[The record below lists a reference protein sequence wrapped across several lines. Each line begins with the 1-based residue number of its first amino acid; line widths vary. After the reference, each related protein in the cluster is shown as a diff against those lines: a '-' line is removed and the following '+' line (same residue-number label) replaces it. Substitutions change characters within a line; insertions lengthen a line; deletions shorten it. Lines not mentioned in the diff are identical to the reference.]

1 MRAIVAHNE
10 LLFRRAVKVLL
21 ERDGIEVVAEA
32 SDGRQAVKLAGQF
45 RPEVV
50 LMDAHLALLNGIDAT
65 RIILKTLPATKC
77 IVLADELA
85 WGSMREALDAG
96 VAGFVLKSSPD
107 SELTK
112 AIQEVCRGTIY
123 LDPGSN
129 LAFARALAEEP
140 GGGVECPLT
149 VREREVLQ
157 LICEGKTVKEIA
169 DILGIG
175 QKTVESHRQRITS
188 KLNVSQTAELVRYA
202 VRNGLIR
209 ACVCLS
215 VYGTAIYSQQ

>member
-1 MRAIVAHNE
+1 MRAIIADNH
-10 LLFRRAVKVLL
+10 LLFRHAVKALL

-32 SDGRQAVKLAGQF
+32 SDGRQALKLAEQF

-50 LMDAHLALLNGIDAT
+50 LLDVHLALLNGIDAT
-65 RIILKTLPATKC
+65 RLILKTLPATKC

-85 WGSMREALDAG
+85 GGSMREALDAG
-96 VAGFVLKSSPD
+96 VVGFVLKSSPD

-112 AIQEVCRGTIY
+112 AVEAVCRGIIY

-129 LAFARALAEEP
+129 LALAKVLAEDP
-140 GGGVECPLT
+140 SGVACPLT

-169 DILGIG
+169 AILGIG
-175 QKTVESHRQRITS
+175 QKTVESHRQRITV
-188 KLNVSQTAELVRYA
+188 KLKVSQTADLVRYA

-209 ACVCLS
+209 ACVGLS
-215 VYGTAIYSQQ
+215 VYGMSTYSQL